1 MSKNVLSIE
10 IVTNA
15 CLLGPVIVHSF
26 KRQKQYVTV
35 ICCYICVPEKKGRR
49 PCGPKWKACG

>member
-1 MSKNVLSIE
+1 MLPIE

-26 KRQKQYVTV
+26 QRQKQYATF
-35 ICCYICVPEKKGRR
+35 ICCYICMPEEGIE
-49 PCGPKWKACG
+49 GHVV